1 MSSKAHTQK
10 VTRPSKSSTI
20 FLVAGLGAAIIF
32 GALGWNIWQNSRLQL
47 STAPNVAP
55 VLDIGIQLG
64 KVAPDFSVPTLDGK
78 TFTLSEQRGKPTVVF
93 FMAYWCGSCV
103 PEGTALGQI
112 IQEYG
117 DKVSIV
123 AINIDPSA
131 TWDTINQFKQA
142 AGSGALAWAW
152 DTDQKVTTAYQV
164 TALDT
169 TLILDREGRV
179 VYRDEIPTQYE
190 TLKAELGK
198 LIQ

>member
-1 MSSKAHTQK
+1 MST
-10 VTRPSKSSTI
+10 KSSRKRFEQSKTQSNLLKWSVPFVLI
-20 FLVAGLGAAIIF
+20 VA
-32 GALGWNIWQNSRLQL
+32 ALGIWIGLRASQPSPSLAQ
-47 STAPNVAP
+47 SGVNVN
-55 VLDIGIQLG
+55 D
-64 KVAPDFSVPTLDGK
+64 VAPDFSVPTLDGN
-78 TFTLSEQRGKPTVVF
+78 TFTLSEKRGNPTVIF
-93 FMAYWCGSCV
+93 FMAYWCGSCI

-117 DKVSIV
+117 NKVSIV

-142 AGSGALAWAW
+142 AGNGAFAWAW

-179 VYRDEIPTQYE
+179 VYRDELPTQYE
-190 TLKAELGK
+190 TLKSELEK
-198 LIQ
+198 LTQ

>member
-20 FLVAGLGAAIIF
+20 FIVAGLGAAIIF

-55 VLDIGIQLG
+55 ISDAGIELG
-64 KVAPDFSVPTLDGK
+64 KVAPDFSVPTLDDK
-78 TFTLSEQRGKPTVVF
+78 TFTLSKQRGKPTVIF
-93 FMAYWCGSCV
+93 FMAYWCGSCI

-142 AGSGALAWAW
+142 AGNGALVWAW

-179 VYRDEIPTQYE
+179 VYRDETPTQYE
-190 TLKAELGK
+190 TLKTELEK
-198 LIQ
+198 LLQ

>member
-1 MSSKAHTQK
+1 MSSKAHAQK
-10 VTRPSKSSTI
+10 VSKTSTI

-32 GALGWNIWQNSRLQL
+32 GAIGWNIWQNSRVPELPSQVNG
-47 STAPNVAP
+47 T
-55 VLDIGIQLG
+55 GIG

-78 TFTLSEQRGKPTVVF
+78 TFTLSEQRGKPTVIF
-93 FMAYWCGSCV
+93 FMAYWCGSCI

-117 DKVSIV
+117 NKVSIV

-142 AGSGALAWAW
+142 AGNGAFAWAW

-169 TLILDREGRV
+169 TLILDGEGRI
-179 VYRDEIPTQYE
+179 VYRDELPTQYE
-190 TLKAELGK
+190 TLKAELEK
-198 LIQ
+198 LTQ